1 MKRQGHEENGSE
13 RGLEAPASDLPVGA
27 EGMAAILGMVAS
39 RSLDHRGGLS
49 LDSVS
54 LESLRTQE
62 GREALL
68 REFVVAMMPDRV
80 NPTLWLRWL
89 DGTAKPFERVR
100 VARPD
105 PADQSLG
112 RALDRQSKRVGKAV
126 LGVQNARRSR
136 EAAERREREAEQA
149 LIEARA
155 LDAAMIEY
163 AVSEHLL
170 AAMAPMFAMG
180 PAWTVMRA
188 LSGHVPVEEME
199 EELRLER
206 NPNKRSELEAVVRR
220 ERQEE
225 TDRVMD
231 ALDYWAGDVHFEREV
246 RDAVAG
252 VVKGYEGRSRP
263 DASRRSRASMREGV
277 ADGELVRDK
286 GEIIDGLKRGGA

>member
-27 EGMAAILGMVAS
+27 EGMTAILAMVAS

-89 DGTAKPFERVR
+89 DGTAKPFERAR

-180 PAWTVMRA
+180 PAWTLVRA
-188 LSGHVPVEEME
+188 LSGHVPAEEME

-206 NPNKRSELEAVVRR
+206 NPTKRAELEAVVRR

-231 ALDYWAGDVHFEREV
+231 ALDYWAGDAAFEREI

>member
-1 MKRQGHEENGSE
+1 MKRQRSEENGTD
-13 RGLEAPASDLPVGA
+13 RGPEAPASDAPAGA
-27 EGMAAILGMVAS
+27 EGMATILAMVAS

-49 LDSVS
+49 LDSAS

-89 DGTAKPFERVR
+89 DGSAKPFERAR
-100 VARPD
+100 VTRPD

-112 RALDRQSKRVGKAV
+112 RALERQSKRVGKAV

-163 AVSEHLL
+163 AVSEHLI

-188 LSGHVPVEEME
+188 LSGHVPAEEME

-206 NPNKRSELEAVVRR
+206 NPTKRAELEAVVRR

-231 ALDYWAGDVHFEREV
+231 ALDYWAGDVHFEREI
-246 RDAVAG
+246 RDAVVG